1 MIADCFGKLLGLEEK
16 EIKMVEVIKVSIF
29 PHLQEPIDTVISTV
43 GITRQEDGLSYRDV
57 DYQANLNLLE
67 FAYFIN

>member
-1 MIADCFGKLLGLEEK
+1 LIADCFGKLLGLEEK

-43 GITRQEDGLSYRDV
+43 GITRQEDGLSYMDV

>member
-43 GITRQEDGLSYRDV
+43 GITRQEDGLSYMDV